1 MIEIERLNLMS
12 QGEAEV
18 DNNESTPVTERQL
31 TDMTLAEL
39 WELFPIVLVPY
50 APQWA
55 QWAVEEIELL
65 SQLLA
70 EYSPVVSHIGS
81 TAIPTIWAKPIID
94 ILVELAPSCDW
105 SVVKE
110 CLEHSGYICMASSA
124 SRMSFNKGY
133 TPHGYADR
141 VFHVHLH
148 CLGDNDELLF
158 RDYLLTHPDE
168 AKAYETLKRSLL
180 PRYRTDRD
188 SYTDA
193 KSDFVRRIVGKAKT
207 SG

>member
-18 DNNESTPVTERQL
+18 DNNESVPVTERQL

-94 ILVELAPSCDW
+94 ILVELAPSCD
-105 SVVKE
+105 
-110 CLEHSGYICMASSA
+110 
-124 SRMSFNKGY
+124 
-133 TPHGYADR
+133 
-141 VFHVHLH
+141 
-148 CLGDNDELLF
+148 
-158 RDYLLTHPDE
+158 
-168 AKAYETLKRSLL
+168 
-180 PRYRTDRD
+180 
-188 SYTDA
+188 
-193 KSDFVRRIVGKAKT
+193 
-207 SG
+207 